1 MLNVTVDDPAGL
13 TVTFGDLP
21 AVLAPLIVTLAIVG
35 IAYKKPAFRVY
46 AAYFIVVLCAAMAA
60 SQVGN
65 WMYFVAF
72 CIGGLTAFTEI
83 ITKFGDDPLKAFMT
97 PQSVAYHVFNGLI
110 AAGALYVLLLNG
122 APADTPISR
131 GQLVLSAGLGAMLL
145 MRSKFFNVKVGN
157 DVVAFGPE
165 QLIRV
170 FLGFL
175 EAAIDRTRSKSRIDF
190 VKTAMDNVDVEKVH
204 EYALAMLDA
213 PQLLDPQKRAAL
225 EQRITHLCQPDPSQ
239 DNQLR
244 SYRLGFAVLDTMG
257 ELFVARM
264 FGSNLPPEYRIRAPQ
279 TESTLLEKFLTKDN
293 QIVYFTYAA
302 DMSRTRLLRR
312 LGWTEGDAA
321 AAWKD
326 ERNRPRKATLDE
338 YRIVF
343 GVPEPGRPGES
354 RATVVSSPN
363 SHVEGVVYRIPR
375 DAMRFLD
382 RLSEGYEPIGV
393 RVRLGTNLVDAT
405 MYVSRDDPESGLH
418 PTRSY
423 LDMLLVGAEEHQ
435 LSHEYI
441 DGLRKVTVLEDVQA
455 LPEESAADRLDAAP
469 AVAPQNVVVQSTVAN
484 GRSRAHSLAQENV
497 RRNDPAPLPRSEKP
511 AP

>member
-1 MLNVTVDDPAGL
+1 MVNVTVDDPAGALL
-13 TVTFGDLP
+13 TVTVDDIP
-21 AVLAPLIVTLAIVG
+21 AMLAPAIVSLAILG
-35 IAYKKPAFRVY
+35 IAYKKPGFRVY
-46 AAYFIVVLCAAMAA
+46 AAYLIVVLCAATAA
-60 SQVGN
+60 TQVGN

-97 PQSVAYHVFNGLI
+97 PQAVAYHVFNGLI
-110 AAGALYVLLLNG
+110 AAVALYVLLLNG
-122 APADTPISR
+122 APADTAISR

-225 EQRITHLCQPDPSQ
+225 EQKIAQLCQQDTSQ
-239 DNQLR
+239 DKQLR

-264 FGSNLPPEYRIRAPQ
+264 FGSNLPPEYRIKAPQ
-279 TESTLLEKFLTKDN
+279 TESTLLEKLLTKDN
-293 QIVYFTYAA
+293 QVVYFTYGA

-312 LGWTEGDAA
+312 LGWTEEDAA
-321 AAWKD
+321 TAWKD

-338 YRIVF
+338 HRVVF
-343 GVPEPGRPGES
+343 GVPEPGRPGEG
-354 RATVVSSPN
+354 RATVVSTPD
-363 SHVEGVVYRIPR
+363 SHVEGVAYRVPPA
-375 DAMRFLD
+375 AMRFLD
-382 RLSEGYEPIGV
+382 RLSDGYEQVGV
-393 RVRLGTNLVDAT
+393 RVQLGTQLVDAT
-405 MYVSRDDPESGLH
+405 MYVSRGDPEIGLH

-423 LDMLLVGAEEHQ
+423 LDMLLVGAEEHK

-441 DGLRKVTVLEDVQA
+441 EGLRRVTSLEDVQQ
-455 LPEESAADRLDAAP
+455 LPVEPLPDRLDGVPEVASQRL
-469 AVAPQNVVVQSTVAN
+469 AV
-484 GRSRAHSLAQENV
+484 
-497 RRNDPAPLPRSEKP
+497 
-511 AP
+511 